1 MQPLTRS
8 RNRSRFPPGP
18 FNLLS
23 QASLRLR
30 FSRGEIDPR
39 VLCGRTTTGTFFD
52 GSGVLQ
58 TAAIGVPRITY
69 DPADLS
75 LPPGLLAE
83 EARTNSIRNST
94 MQGAVAGTPGTLPT
108 NWSVNAVSGLAWSVA
123 GLGVE
128 GGLPFVDIRFT
139 GTATGTSS
147 SSIQFET
154 NTGVSAAN
162 SQTWTVSNFV
172 KVQSGSLT
180 GISATRLGWEE
191 RSGAFLD
198 TRQGTVSI
206 ASPVDLRA
214 ARLTFVATN
223 ENASTTFIKPYLGLT
238 PVNGATIDI
247 TLRIGLPQLE
257 LGASASSPIPTSGA
271 AATRAADNLSMTD
284 MSWYQQSGGVLY
296 IDFDMPNYL
305 LGFFRYVL
313 AISSNSTI
321 NAVSCVISANS
332 QNAGLRVVTP
342 SGVQAVLQNAKNL
355 GQRTKFAAR
364 FQVNDAAVSFDGGP
378 LLKDATVELPTGV
391 TLLGIGNILGSGGYG
406 GIIREIAFIPNTN
419 ISDSALQQLTRP

>member
-1 MQPLTRS
+1 
-8 RNRSRFPPGP
+8 
-18 FNLLS
+18 
-23 QASLRLR
+23 
-30 FSRGEIDPR
+30 
-39 VLCGRTTTGTFFD
+39 
-52 GSGVLQ
+52 LQ

-75 LPPGLLAE
+75 LSPGLLAE

-94 MQGAVAGTPGTLPT
+94 MQGASAPSTLPANWIGAGTVGTLTRQISNPFL
-108 NWSVNAVSGLAWSVA
+108 VNGIHCIDVRYFGTTSS
-123 GLGVE
+123 
-128 GGLPFVDIRFT
+128 T
-139 GTATGTSS
+139 GTGINFETGTVIAASS
-147 SSIQFET
+147 GQS
-154 NTGVSAAN
+154 
-162 SQTWTVSNFV
+162 WTRSVYASLV
-172 KVQSGSLT
+172 SGSLDGVSVLNQLIARDSS
-180 GISATRLGWEE
+180 GIPVQFLNQGFAPDSALTRY
-191 RSGAFLD
+191 
-198 TRQGTVSI
+198 
-206 ASPVDLRA
+206 
-214 ARLTFVATN
+214 VATSSPS
-223 ENASTTFIKPYLGLT
+223 NASTAFLT
-238 PVNGATIDI
+238 SGITLSFASGVSLDF

-284 MSWYQQSGGVLY
+284 LSWYQQSGGVLY

-321 NAVSCVISANS
+321 NAVSCAISANS